1 MSCWF
6 TTATQPKAGEDSGNQ
21 TEPRMV
27 IAGSAYVDGRAPF
40 TFRMI
45 SGGNYSIM
53 ADSRF
58 DSQDSRITF
67 VRVAPIRSAPTRYEP

>member
-1 MSCWF
+1 MCSG
-6 TTATQPKAGEDSGNQ
+6 TQSGHPPVPELQ
-21 TEPRMV
+21 AE
-27 IAGSAYVDGRAPF
+27 
-40 TFRMI
+40 
-45 SGGNYSIM
+45 NYSIV